1 MVFVAEKKEG
11 VNGVNKVCK
20 LNARLVRMLKEGV
33 NGVNG
38 VNKVCKL
45 NARLVRMLK
54 GGVNEGGK

>member
-1 MVFVAEKKEG
+1 MVFVAEK
-11 VNGVNKVCK
+11 
-20 LNARLVRMLKEGV
+20 KEGV

-54 GGVNEGGK
+54 EGVNEGGK

>member
-1 MVFVAEKKEG
+1 M
-11 VNGVNKVCK
+11 GVNKVCK